1 MKMRLPFRALALLL
15 AGVLL
20 LPLLACSP
28 YRLELSTDRQR
39 EVVLRAGEYD
49 IAFEVVDFF
58 YHNYMTVIDGGDPT
72 VWDGADADAYHEKL
86 MKRAISAACEL
97 YAVFA
102 VSKDFGLDPYGAA
115 IEELVEQ
122 GIREVIDSYDT
133 RREYIENITSLH
145 MTDTVYR
152 LMMRAYFCQ
161 QQLLEYTGG
170 VSSVGD
176 EELRAFCESDNVLNT
191 LCLVVY
197 FEKSTLSWAQ
207 NRAEEIKRA
216 LRDVT
221 TDDGFREVA
230 LRLATAYNK
239 NEMENGTYM
248 TLREYRRLCGDE
260 NASLAIGEMTDPIFD
275 TESFVI
281 LRCTEKNPDILE
293 KNPDAVRAC
302 YLEYLIEEKTAAMET
317 DVEMTEAGLALTRA
331 SFAG

>member
-1 MKMRLPFRALALLL
+1 MKMRLLTRAIALLL

-39 EVVLRAGEYD
+39 EVVMRVGEYD
-49 IAFEVVDFF
+49 IAFEVVEFF
-58 YHNYMTVIDGGDPT
+58 YHNYMTVVDGGDKSLWEGP
-72 VWDGADADAYHEKL
+72 DAAVYHERL
-86 MKRAISAACEL
+86 FARAISAACEL

-115 IEELVEQ
+115 IEEQVEQ

-161 QQLLEYTGG
+161 QYLLEYTDG
-170 VSSVGD
+170 VSSVSD
-176 EELRAFCESDNVLNT
+176 EELLAFCESENVLNT

-216 LRDVT
+216 LKEVK
-221 TDDGFREVA
+221 TDDEFRAVA
-230 LRLATAYNK
+230 QDYATAYNK
-239 NEMENGTYM
+239 DEMENGIYM

-260 NASLAIGEMTDPIFD
+260 SATLVLGEMTAPIFD
-275 TESFVI
+275 TESFVV
-281 LRCTEKNPDILE
+281 LRCIEKNADILE
-293 KNPDAVRAC
+293 KSPDTVRSC
-302 YLEYLIEEKTAAMET
+302 YLEYLIEEMTEELKNGM
-317 DVEMTEAGLALTRA
+317 EMTEAGLALTRE
-331 SFAG
+331 SFAE